1 MSVNCLFNLCW
12 EAYIFYIIFYYHY
25 TIIILD
31 NVIYFW
37 KYKYLIFSVLLIF
50 VNYECKLCMQ
60 FTQKIHEKY
69 IFILG
74 IKYTQFIPKSTIIII
89 IIILF

>member
-1 MSVNCLFNLCW
+1 MP
-12 EAYIFYIIFYYHY
+12 YYY
-25 TIIILD
+25 
-31 NVIYFW
+31 Y
-37 KYKYLIFSVLLIF
+37 YYYCFSVLLIF
-50 VNYECKLCMQ
+50 ENYESKLCMQ

-74 IKYTQFIPKSTIIII
+74 IKYTQFIPKSTIIINNI